1 MSQAPQH
8 LSPSHLWNRRSGR
21 PCGWMTSAS
30 HSSGSV
36 VLRTP
41 IVRMAIL
48 AISPA
53 SNLKQLELVAKVLG
67 IPSADLAICKD
78 TVIVLFRPEATV
90 QQRDDF
96 TKALYGVLVAW
107 VVKSANH
114 SRMPSEASE
123 ALRGTGPPV
132 ATYKEFCIN
141 YEPGSIHTWLGIN
154 ILTSRAPIERA
165 KQVKDQKRIIRE
177 EQQLLIQAHEQPRA
191 MSTPQHGGSFSK
203 PIDLLAGTEPYNH
216 QWSIKSGSASNP
228 PQFDLTAPLGAFP
241 NSSQS
246 TQQAGSPNTTPVR
259 NHKAESSAPT
269 LTPPSAPGAT
279 QKLSKAASNINPK
292 FIPAAETT
300 PHPDSSSSASLKS
313 TGHHH
318 TQAHH
323 HPRLNIS
330 RARQAAALKLHA
342 LSSLSSKSDSPP
354 PASTTSTATHQS

>member
-1 MSQAPQH
+1 
-8 LSPSHLWNRRSGR
+8 
-21 PCGWMTSAS
+21 
-30 HSSGSV
+30 
-36 VLRTP
+36 
-41 IVRMAIL
+41 
-48 AISPA
+48 
-53 SNLKQLELVAKVLG
+53 
-67 IPSADLAICKD
+67 
-78 TVIVLFRPEATV
+78 
-90 QQRDDF
+90 
-96 TKALYGVLVAW
+96 
-107 VVKSANH
+107 
-114 SRMPSEASE
+114 
-123 ALRGTGPPV
+123 
-132 ATYKEFCIN
+132 
-141 YEPGSIHTWLGIN
+141 
-154 ILTSRAPIERA
+154 
-165 KQVKDQKRIIRE
+165 
-177 EQQLLIQAHEQPRA
+177 

-342 LSSLSSKSDSPP
+342 LSSLSSKSDSRRQSLRSNKPAIDSFSLPDLPP
-354 PASTTSTATHQS
+354 KQSQHPPLPQPQQQPTNLNFSLSSYPISSFTRD